1 MQTFEAEV
9 STVPELAVRLSADL
23 HDELHHGEL
32 IDNAHPVY
40 PAGKGYYIW
49 YRDSVPDEIDTNI
62 ISEEYELLYQCVNL
76 VEYKSRLNMY
86 VSVYSACLTVIILIL
101 LSSPFLPDAL
111 ATFTANRSEVTA
123 VNNSISTAELNTAEL
138 NTSEVKKPAGETP
151 EGITK
156 NSIGFTDLKN
166 NVMYVMLPNGKY
178 SIQESSW
185 NNEEKASSR
194 VKRLNSLGIKYTNGK
209 IVKAVIEKADIPT
222 KGVWYRTR
230 VGEFVTINEAIE
242 TAAKIR
248 TEERTKSFSGLYV
261 FPMSNFKV

>member
-1 MQTFEAEV
+1 MQTFEAEL
-9 STVPELAVRLSADL
+9 TTAPELAVKVSAEL

-86 VSVYSACLTVIILIL
+86 VSVYSACLTVLILIL
-101 LSSPFLPDAL
+101 LTSPFLPDAL
-111 ATFTANRSEVTA
+111 ATFTANRSELTA
-123 VNNSISTAELNTAEL
+123 VNNNISTAEPNTV
-138 NTSEVKKPAGETP
+138 EVKKPAGETP
-151 EGITK
+151 EGMTK

-185 NNEEKASSR
+185 NNEVKASGR
-194 VKRLNSLGIKYTNGK
+194 VKRLNSFGLKYTNGK
-209 IVKAVIEKADIPT
+209 LVKAVIEKADIPT

-230 VGEFVTINEAIE
+230 VGEFATINGAIE
-242 TAAKIR
+242 IAVKIR
-248 TEERTKSFSGLYV
+248 TEERTKNFSGLYV